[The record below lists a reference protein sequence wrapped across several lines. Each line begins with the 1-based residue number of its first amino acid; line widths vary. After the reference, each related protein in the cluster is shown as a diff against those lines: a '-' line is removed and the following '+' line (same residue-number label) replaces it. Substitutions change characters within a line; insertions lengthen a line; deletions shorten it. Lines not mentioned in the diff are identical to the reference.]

1 MKLVVDAADAVEVV
15 EAVEAVEAIEP
26 DAVMEFETPEIEALD
41 EGIIESGALEEIVE
55 ETVVEALED
64 KVTEPVAVETTP
76 EVVDAD
82 VDAALVAM
90 TPS

>member
-1 MKLVVDAADAVEVV
+1 MVDAAD
-15 EAVEAVEAIEP
+15 AVEAIEP
-26 DAVMEFETPEIEALD
+26 DAVVEFETPEIEALD
-41 EGIIESGALEEIVE
+41 EGIIESGALEEI
-55 ETVVEALED
+55 VEALED

>member
-1 MKLVVDAADAVEVV
+1 MADAADAVEVV

-26 DAVMEFETPEIEALD
+26 DAVVEFETPEIEALD
-41 EGIIESGALEEIVE
+41 EGIIESGALEEI
-55 ETVVEALED
+55 VEALED

>member
-1 MKLVVDAADAVEVV
+1 MADAADAADAVEVV

-26 DAVMEFETPEIEALD
+26 DAVVEFETPEIEALD

>member
-1 MKLVVDAADAVEVV
+1 MVDAADAVEVV

-26 DAVMEFETPEIEALD
+26 DAVVEFETPEIEALD
-41 EGIIESGALEEIVE
+41 EGIIESGALEEI
-55 ETVVEALED
+55 VEALED

>member
-1 MKLVVDAADAVEVV
+1 MADAADAADAVEVV

-26 DAVMEFETPEIEALD
+26 DAVVEFETPEIEALD
-41 EGIIESGALEEIVE
+41 EGIIEPEALEEMVE

-82 VDAALVAM
+82 VDAALVAIR
-90 TPS
+90 PS